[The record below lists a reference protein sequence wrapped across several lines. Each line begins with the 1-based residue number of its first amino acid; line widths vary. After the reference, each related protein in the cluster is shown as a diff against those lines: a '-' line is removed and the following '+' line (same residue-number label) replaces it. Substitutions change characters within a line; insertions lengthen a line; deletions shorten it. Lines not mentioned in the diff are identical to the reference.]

1 MAAKPDFPV
10 RILSPSES
18 IVPAFKSKN
27 SFLPMGMISTSPFT
41 FVATAI
47 LFPNATE
54 TKNIESIIN
63 LLTFIIL
70 LQWI

>member
-1 MAAKPDFPV
+1 MGK
-10 RILSPSES
+10 L
-18 IVPAFKSKN
+18 KN
-27 SFLPMGMISTSPFT
+27 SVLPMGMISTSPFT

-54 TKNIESIIN
+54 IKNIESIIN